1 MLDIREM
8 VRRIQ
13 AGDGDR
19 RIARDMQVSRKTVTK
34 YRTWA
39 TQVGFHDGA
48 LPDPE
53 TLQARLAETLPV
65 VSPPTVASSV
75 VDFRDPIVAWRRE
88 GVECRAIHGL
98 LRERHQFAGSYSA
111 VYRFVRSLEP
121 RTPDACVRIE
131 TAPGDVGQV
140 DFGYAGRIRDSRD
153 SVEKR
158 AWVFVMTL
166 GYSRHLYA
174 ELVFDQSVTTWLRCH
189 RHAFEWFQGVPT
201 RLIIDNAKCAVVKAI
216 FHDPVIQRA
225 YRDCAEHYDFLI
237 APCRVRTPEHKG
249 KVEQGGVHYVVRNAL
264 AGRTFRDQLDG
275 NAHLRRWMIATAGV
289 RIHGTVKEAP
299 LARFREIE
307 QAAMRPLPATPYTAP
322 IWKHAKLHRDCH
334 VIFEDAFY
342 SAPHRLIGE
351 QLWVRG
357 ADTAVTI
364 FLDYGVVA
372 VHPRATK
379 PGQRLTNPDHLPPT
393 KLAGLQ
399 VTPVSCRAEAE
410 QIGTATQ
417 QVVDRLL
424 DERPVDRLRTAHAIL
439 KLTRKVVPHRLE
451 AACARA
457 LAFDD
462 VAYATI
468 KRILDRGLDRVP
480 LPAAAAAV
488 LVPSTA
494 PLRFVRPASDFFPVV
509 A

>member
-39 TQVGFHDGA
+39 ARVGLQTGP
-48 LPDPE
+48 LPDPA
-53 TLQARLAETLPV
+53 TLQAQLAETLPV
-65 VSPPTVASSV
+65 VAPPKTESSV
-75 VDFRDPIVAWRRE
+75 AGFRDQIVAWRRA

-98 LRERHQFAGSYSA
+98 LKNRHQFPGSYAA

-121 RTPDACVRIE
+121 RTPEACVRVE

-140 DFGYAGRIRDSRD
+140 DFGYAGRVRDARD
-153 SVEKR
+153 GVEKR
-158 AWVFVMTL
+158 AWVFVVTL

-174 ELVFDQSVTTWLRCH
+174 ELVFDQSIATWLRCH

-201 RLIIDNAKCAVVKAI
+201 RLVIDNAKCAVVKAL

-225 YRDCAEHYDFLI
+225 YRDCAEHYGFLI

-264 AGRTFRDQLDG
+264 AGQDFVNDVDG
-275 NAHLRRWMIATAGV
+275 NAYLRRWLLDTAGV
-289 RIHGTVKEAP
+289 RVHGTTFEAP
-299 LARFREIE
+299 VTRFREVE
-307 QAAMRPLPATPYTAP
+307 QAALRPLPDTPYTAP
-322 IWKHAKLHRDCH
+322 TWAQAKLHRDCH
-334 VIFEDAFY
+334 VIAGKAFY
-342 SAPHRLIGE
+342 SAPHRFVGE
-351 QLWVRG
+351 TLWVRS
-357 ADTAVTI
+357 ADTTVTI
-364 FLDYGVVA
+364 FRDYEVVA
-372 VHPRATK
+372 VHPRALR
-379 PGQRLTNPDHLPPT
+379 PGDRRTITDHLPPT
-393 KLAGLQ
+393 KLAGLH
-399 VTPVSCRAEAE
+399 VTAASCRAQAE
-410 QIGTATQ
+410 SIGPATQ
-417 QVVDRLL
+417 DVVERLL

-439 KLTRKVVPHRLE
+439 KLTRKVAPYRLE

-480 LPAAAAAV
+480 LPAAAAA
-488 LVPSTA
+488 LLPTSTA
-494 PLRFVRPASDFFPVV
+494 TLQFVRPWSDFFP
-509 A
+509 AQA